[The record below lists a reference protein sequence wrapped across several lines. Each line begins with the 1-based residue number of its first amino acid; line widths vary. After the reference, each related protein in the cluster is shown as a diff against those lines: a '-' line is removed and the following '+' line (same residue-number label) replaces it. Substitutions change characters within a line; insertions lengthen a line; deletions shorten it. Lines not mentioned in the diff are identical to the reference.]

1 MTATMKQQIV
11 KFTRNKL
18 EAVADR
24 TLQHNTKKKRKCND
38 NVKSTTGAILV
49 II

>member
-24 TLQHNTKKKRKCND
+24 TLQYKKKRKCND